1 MGQNVPF
8 FKEVIPLPPSVIPPK
23 LTMWRRLFPFL
34 HWLPQWPKSGHV
46 QSDVWAGL
54 TGATVVLPQGVAF
67 ATLAGM
73 PPQYGLYAAMVP
85 CVVAA
90 LWGSSRV
97 MVTGPANAISL
108 TTLALVAPLAIPG
121 SPDYVALVLSLT
133 FMVGVLQ
140 LTIGI
145 SGLGR
150 LVEKV
155 PHAVILGFTIG
166 AAVLIAN
173 SQVGTALGLSLERT
187 TSILVTAGQVLE
199 RLDQINFFPL
209 AIALMTIVFILLF
222 EKVSRRLPA
231 MFFGLLLASAVTW
244 LLTHWLGRPSLP
256 AVSALPSALPLLSW
270 PIPPLEVLPSLL
282 VPCLVMTMLALA
294 EASAISRAMA
304 TRQGIA
310 FNGTQEVIG
319 QGLGNL
325 TGSFFSSYPTSGS
338 FNRSGVN
345 MASGAKTPM
354 AAVIASLLL
363 VLILAFGREFAT
375 LLPLACIAGVLW
387 VVAWRLIE
395 RRDLRHTLE
404 LGWSNRL
411 ACLFTMGATLFWSL
425 EAALIGGVLLFFVVQ
440 RILGPDQKGPSK
452 S

>member
-8 FKEVIPLPPSVIPPK
+8 FKEVIPLPPSVIPPSS
-23 LTMWRRLFPFL
+23 TVWRRLFPFL
-34 HWLPQWPKSGHV
+34 NWLPQWPKSGHV

-187 TSILVTAGQVLE
+187 TSILVTVGQVLE

-209 AIALMTIVFILLF
+209 AIAVMTIVLILLF

-231 MFFGLLLASAVTW
+231 MFFGLLLASALTW
-244 LLTHWLGRPSLP
+244 LLTHWLDLPSLP

-270 PIPPLEVLPSLL
+270 PIPPLEVLPSLF

-325 TGSFFSSYPTSGS
+325 AGSFFSSYPTSGS

-395 RRDLRHTLE
+395 RRDLRHTLG

-411 ACLFTMGATLFWSL
+411 ACLFTMGATLFWSF

>member
-1 MGQNVPF
+1 
-8 FKEVIPLPPSVIPPK
+8 
-23 LTMWRRLFPFL
+23 MWQKLFPFL
-34 HWLPQWPKSGHV
+34 KWLPQWPKSGHV
-46 QSDVWAGL
+46 QSDFWAGL

-85 CVVAA
+85 CIVAA

-133 FMVGVLQ
+133 FLVGVLQ
-140 LTIGI
+140 LAIGV

-150 LVEKV
+150 LVGKV

-173 SQVGTALGLSLERT
+173 SQVGTALGLALERT
-187 TSILVTAGQVLE
+187 TSILVTANQVMD

-209 AIALMTIVFILLF
+209 AIVAMTIVLILLF
-222 EKVSRRLPA
+222 EKISRRLPA
-231 MFFGLLLASAVTW
+231 MFFGLLVASAASW
-244 LLTHWLGRPSLP
+244 LFTDLLNQPKLP
-256 AVSALPSALPLLSW
+256 AVSELPSALPLLSW
-270 PIPPLEVLPSLL
+270 PIPSPEVLPSLI

-294 EASAISRAMA
+294 EASAIARAMA
-304 TRQGIA
+304 ARQGIA

-325 TGSFFSSYPTSGS
+325 AGSFFSSYPTSGS

-345 MASGAKTPM
+345 IASGAKTPM

-363 VLILAFGREFAT
+363 ILILAFGREFAT

-387 VVAWRLIE
+387 VVAWRLIDK
-395 RRDLRHTLE
+395 RDLRHTLG
-404 LGWSNRL
+404 LGWTNRL
-411 ACLFTMGATLFWSL
+411 TCLFTMGATLFWSL
-425 EAALIGGVLLFFVVQ
+425 EAALIGGVILFFALQ
-440 RILGPDQKGPSK
+440 RILGPDQKVTPQG
-452 S
+452 

>member
-1 MGQNVPF
+1 VRQ
-8 FKEVIPLPPSVIPPK
+8 K
-23 LTMWRRLFPFL
+23 LFPFL
-34 HWLPQWPKSGHV
+34 KWLPQWPKSGHV
-46 QSDVWAGL
+46 QSDFWAGL

-85 CVVAA
+85 CIVAA

-133 FMVGVLQ
+133 FLVGVLQ
-140 LTIGI
+140 LAIGV

-150 LVEKV
+150 LVGKV

-173 SQVGTALGLSLERT
+173 SQVGTALGLALERT
-187 TSILVTAGQVLE
+187 TSILVTANQVMD

-209 AIALMTIVFILLF
+209 AIVAMTIVLILLF
-222 EKVSRRLPA
+222 EKISRRLPA
-231 MFFGLLLASAVTW
+231 MFFGLLLASAATW
-244 LLTHWLGRPSLP
+244 LFTDLLNQPKLP
-256 AVSALPSALPLLSW
+256 AVSELPSALPLLSW
-270 PIPPLEVLPSLL
+270 PIPSPEVLPSLI

-294 EASAISRAMA
+294 EASAIARAMA
-304 TRQGIA
+304 ARQGIA

-325 TGSFFSSYPTSGS
+325 AGSFFSSYPTSGS

-345 MASGAKTPM
+345 IASGAKTPM

-363 VLILAFGREFAT
+363 ILILAFGREFAT

-387 VVAWRLIE
+387 VVAWRLIDK
-395 RRDLRHTLE
+395 RDLRHTLG
-404 LGWSNRL
+404 LGWTNRL
-411 ACLFTMGATLFWSL
+411 TCLFTMGATLFWSL
-425 EAALIGGVLLFFVVQ
+425 EAALIGGVILFFALQ
-440 RILGPDQKGPSK
+440 RILGPDQKVTPQG
-452 S
+452 

>member
-8 FKEVIPLPPSVIPPK
+8 FKEVIPLPPSVIPPR
-23 LTMWRRLFPFL
+23 LTVWRRLFPFL
-34 HWLPQWPKSGHV
+34 NWLPRWPKSGHV

-108 TTLALVAPLAIPG
+108 TTLALVAPLATPG

-140 LTIGI
+140 LAIGI

-209 AIALMTIVFILLF
+209 AIALMTIVFILVF

-345 MASGAKTPM
+345 IASGAKTPM

>member
-1 MGQNVPF
+1 MCQ
-8 FKEVIPLPPSVIPPK
+8 K
-23 LTMWRRLFPFL
+23 LFPFL
-34 HWLPQWPKSGHV
+34 KWFPQWPKSGHV
-46 QSDVWAGL
+46 QSDFWAGL

-85 CVVAA
+85 CIVAA

-133 FMVGVLQ
+133 FLVGVLQ
-140 LTIGI
+140 LAIGV

-150 LVEKV
+150 LVGKV

-173 SQVGTALGLSLERT
+173 SQVGTALGLALERT
-187 TSILVTAGQVLE
+187 TSILVTANQVMD

-209 AIALMTIVFILLF
+209 AIVAMTIVLILLF
-222 EKVSRRLPA
+222 EKISRRLPA
-231 MFFGLLLASAVTW
+231 MFFGLLLASAATW
-244 LLTHWLGRPSLP
+244 LFTDLLNQPKLP
-256 AVSALPSALPLLSW
+256 AVSELPSALPLLSW
-270 PIPPLEVLPSLL
+270 PIPSPEVLPSLI

-294 EASAISRAMA
+294 EASAIARAMA
-304 TRQGIA
+304 ARQGIA

-325 TGSFFSSYPTSGS
+325 AGSFFSSYPTSGS

-345 MASGAKTPM
+345 IASGAKTPM

-363 VLILAFGREFAT
+363 ILILAFGREFAT

-387 VVAWRLIE
+387 VVAWRLIDK
-395 RRDLRHTLE
+395 RDLRHTLG
-404 LGWSNRL
+404 LGWTNRL
-411 ACLFTMGATLFWSL
+411 TCLFTMGATLFWSL
-425 EAALIGGVLLFFVVQ
+425 EAALIGGVILFFALQ
-440 RILGPDQKGPSK
+440 RILGPDQKVTPQG
-452 S
+452 

>member
-1 MGQNVPF
+1 
-8 FKEVIPLPPSVIPPK
+8 
-23 LTMWRRLFPFL
+23 MWKKIFPFL

-46 QSDVWAGL
+46 QSDFWAGL

-85 CVVAA
+85 CIVAA

-133 FMVGVLQ
+133 FMVGLLQ
-140 LTIGI
+140 LTIGF

-173 SQVGTALGLSLERT
+173 SQVGTALGLSLDRT
-187 TSILVTAGQVLE
+187 TSILVTARQVIE
-199 RLDQINFFPL
+199 RWQGINLFPL
-209 AIALMTIVFILLF
+209 AVVASTIVLILLF
-222 EKVSRRLPA
+222 EKISRRLPA
-231 MFFGLLLASAVTW
+231 MFFGLLLAAGLTW
-244 LLTHWLGRPSLP
+244 LVTPWLNQPSLP
-256 AVSALPSALPLLSW
+256 AVSALPSALPLMSW
-270 PIPPLEVLPSLL
+270 PVPPLEVLPSLL

-294 EASAISRAMA
+294 EASAIARAMA
-304 TRQGIA
+304 ARQGLA

-325 TGSFFSSYPTSGS
+325 AGSFFSSYPTSGS

-345 MASGAKTPM
+345 IASGAKTPM
-354 AAVIASLLL
+354 AAVLASVL
-363 VLILAFGREFAT
+363 LILILVFGREFAT
-375 LLPLACIAGVLW
+375 LMPLACIAGVLW
-387 VVAWRLIE
+387 VVAWRLIDK
-395 RRDLRHTLE
+395 RDLRHTLG
-404 LGWSNRL
+404 LGWCNRIS
-411 ACLFTMGATLFWSL
+411 CLFTLGATLFWSL
-425 EAALIGGVLLFFVVQ
+425 EAALIGGVVIFFALQ
-440 RILGPDQKGPSK
+440 RLLGPDQKAS

>member
-108 TTLALVAPLAIPG
+108 TTLALVAPLATPG

-140 LTIGI
+140 LAIGI

-209 AIALMTIVFILLF
+209 AIAVMTIVFILLF

-244 LLTHWLGRPSLP
+244 LLTHWFGRPSLP

-345 MASGAKTPM
+345 IASGAKTPM

>member
-1 MGQNVPF
+1 
-8 FKEVIPLPPSVIPPK
+8 
-23 LTMWRRLFPFL
+23 
-34 HWLPQWPKSGHV
+34 
-46 QSDVWAGL
+46 
-54 TGATVVLPQGVAF
+54 
-67 ATLAGM
+67 
-73 PPQYGLYAAMVP
+73 
-85 CVVAA
+85 
-90 LWGSSRV
+90 
-97 MVTGPANAISL
+97 
-108 TTLALVAPLAIPG
+108 
-121 SPDYVALVLSLT
+121 
-133 FMVGVLQ
+133 
-140 LTIGI
+140 
-145 SGLGR
+145 
-150 LVEKV
+150 
-155 PHAVILGFTIG
+155 
-166 AAVLIAN
+166 VLIAN

-209 AIALMTIVFILLF
+209 AIAMMTIVFILLF

-244 LLTHWLGRPSLP
+244 LLTHWLDLPSLP

-270 PIPPLEVLPSLL
+270 PIPPLDVLPSLF

-325 TGSFFSSYPTSGS
+325 AGSFFSSYPTSGS

-395 RRDLRHTLE
+395 RRDLRHTLG
-404 LGWSNRL
+404 LGWSNRM

>member
-8 FKEVIPLPPSVIPPK
+8 FKEVIPLPPSVIPPR
-23 LTMWRRLFPFL
+23 LTVWRRLFPFL
-34 HWLPQWPKSGHV
+34 NWLPRWPKSGHV

-108 TTLALVAPLAIPG
+108 TTLALVAPLATPG

-209 AIALMTIVFILLF
+209 AIALMTIVFILVF

-395 RRDLRHTLE
+395 RRDLRHTLG

>member
-108 TTLALVAPLAIPG
+108 TTLALVAPLATPG

-209 AIALMTIVFILLF
+209 AIAMMTIVFILLF

-345 MASGAKTPM
+345 IASGAKTPM

>member
-1 MGQNVPF
+1 MGQNVPV

-108 TTLALVAPLAIPG
+108 TTLALVAPLATPG

-140 LTIGI
+140 LAIGI

-209 AIALMTIVFILLF
+209 AIAVMTIVFILLF

-345 MASGAKTPM
+345 IASGAKTPM

>member
-1 MGQNVPF
+1 
-8 FKEVIPLPPSVIPPK
+8 
-23 LTMWRRLFPFL
+23 MWQKLFPFL
-34 HWLPQWPKSGHV
+34 KWLPQWPKSGHV
-46 QSDVWAGL
+46 QSDFWAGL

-85 CVVAA
+85 CIVAA

-133 FMVGVLQ
+133 FLVGVLQ
-140 LTIGI
+140 LAIGV

-150 LVEKV
+150 LVGKV

-173 SQVGTALGLSLERT
+173 SQVGTALGLALERT
-187 TSILVTAGQVLE
+187 TSILVTANQVMD

-209 AIALMTIVFILLF
+209 AIVAMTIVLILLF
-222 EKVSRRLPA
+222 EKISRRLPA
-231 MFFGLLLASAVTW
+231 MFFGLLLASAATW
-244 LLTHWLGRPSLP
+244 LFTDLLNQPKLP
-256 AVSALPSALPLLSW
+256 AVSELPSALPSLSW
-270 PIPPLEVLPSLL
+270 PVPSLEVLPSLI

-294 EASAISRAMA
+294 EASAIARAMA
-304 TRQGIA
+304 ARQGIA

-325 TGSFFSSYPTSGS
+325 AGSFFSSYPTSGS

-345 MASGAKTPM
+345 IASGAKTPM

-363 VLILAFGREFAT
+363 ILILAFGREFAT
-375 LLPLACIAGVLW
+375 FLPLACIAGVLW
-387 VVAWRLIE
+387 VVAWRLIDK
-395 RRDLRHTLE
+395 RDLRHTLG
-404 LGWSNRL
+404 LGWTNRL
-411 ACLFTMGATLFWSL
+411 TCLFTMGATLFWSL
-425 EAALIGGVLLFFVVQ
+425 EAALIGGVTLFFVLQ
-440 RILGPDQKGPSK
+440 RILGPDQKVTTQG
-452 S
+452 

>member
-1 MGQNVPF
+1 
-8 FKEVIPLPPSVIPPK
+8 
-23 LTMWRRLFPFL
+23 
-34 HWLPQWPKSGHV
+34 
-46 QSDVWAGL
+46 
-54 TGATVVLPQGVAF
+54 
-67 ATLAGM
+67 
-73 PPQYGLYAAMVP
+73 MVP

-209 AIALMTIVFILLF
+209 AIAMMTIVFILLF

-244 LLTHWLGRPSLP
+244 LLTHWLGQPSLP

-270 PIPPLEVLPSLL
+270 PIPPLEVLPSLV

-304 TRQGIA
+304 MRQGLA

-325 TGSFFSSYPTSGS
+325 AGSFFSSYPTSGS

-345 MASGAKTPM
+345 MASGARTPM
-354 AAVIASLLL
+354 AAVIASVLL

-395 RRDLRHTLE
+395 RRDLRHTLG

>member
-46 QSDVWAGL
+46 QPDVWAGL

-108 TTLALVAPLAIPG
+108 TTLALVAPLATPG

-140 LTIGI
+140 LAIGI

-209 AIALMTIVFILLF
+209 AIAVMTIVFILLF

-244 LLTHWLGRPSLP
+244 LLTHWLDLPSLP

-345 MASGAKTPM
+345 IASGAKTPM

>member
-8 FKEVIPLPPSVIPPK
+8 FKEVIPLPPSVIPPR
-23 LTMWRRLFPFL
+23 LTVWRRLFPFL
-34 HWLPQWPKSGHV
+34 NWLPRWPKSGHV

-108 TTLALVAPLAIPG
+108 TTLALVAPLATPG

-140 LTIGI
+140 LAIGI

-209 AIALMTIVFILLF
+209 AIAVMTIVFILLF

-231 MFFGLLLASAVTW
+231 MFFGLLLASALTW
-244 LLTHWLGRPSLP
+244 LLTHWLDLPSLP

-270 PIPPLEVLPSLL
+270 PIPPLEVLPSLF

-325 TGSFFSSYPTSGS
+325 AGSFFSSYPTSGS

-375 LLPLACIAGVLW
+375 VLPLACIAGVLW

-395 RRDLRHTLE
+395 RRDLRHTLG

-425 EAALIGGVLLFFVVQ
+425 EAALIGGVLLFLVVQ

>member
-8 FKEVIPLPPSVIPPK
+8 FKEVIPLPPSVIPPSS
-23 LTMWRRLFPFL
+23 TVWRRLFPFL
-34 HWLPQWPKSGHV
+34 NWLPQWPKSGHV
-46 QSDVWAGL
+46 QSDFWAGL

-187 TSILVTAGQVLE
+187 TSIL
-199 RLDQINFFPL
+199 
-209 AIALMTIVFILLF
+209 
-222 EKVSRRLPA
+222 S
-231 MFFGLLLASAVTW
+231 
-244 LLTHWLGRPSLP
+244 HGRPSP
-256 AVSALPSALPLLSW
+256 
-270 PIPPLEVLPSLL
+270 
-282 VPCLVMTMLALA
+282 
-294 EASAISRAMA
+294 RA
-304 TRQGIA
+304 TR
-310 FNGTQEVIG
+310 
-319 QGLGNL
+319 
-325 TGSFFSSYPTSGS
+325 
-338 FNRSGVN
+338 
-345 MASGAKTPM
+345 
-354 AAVIASLLL
+354 
-363 VLILAFGREFAT
+363 
-375 LLPLACIAGVLW
+375 
-387 VVAWRLIE
+387 
-395 RRDLRHTLE
+395 
-404 LGWSNRL
+404 SN
-411 ACLFTMGATLFWSL
+411 
-425 EAALIGGVLLFFVVQ
+425 
-440 RILGPDQKGPSK
+440 
-452 S
+452 

>member
-1 MGQNVPF
+1 
-8 FKEVIPLPPSVIPPK
+8 
-23 LTMWRRLFPFL
+23 
-34 HWLPQWPKSGHV
+34 
-46 QSDVWAGL
+46 
-54 TGATVVLPQGVAF
+54 
-67 ATLAGM
+67 M

-85 CVVAA
+85 CIVAA
-90 LWGSSRV
+90 FWGSSRV

-121 SPDYVALVLSLT
+121 SSDYVAIVLSLT
-133 FMVGVLQ
+133 FLVGILQ

-145 SGLGR
+145 SGLGQ

-173 SQVGTALGLSLERT
+173 SQVGTALGLALERT
-187 TSILVTAGQVLE
+187 TSILVTANQVMD

-209 AIALMTIVFILLF
+209 AIVVMTIVLILLF
-222 EKVSRRLPA
+222 EKISRRLPA
-231 MFFGLLLASAVTW
+231 MFFGLLFASAATW
-244 LLTHWLGRPSLP
+244 FFTDLLNQPKLP
-256 AVSALPSALPLLSW
+256 AVSELPSALPLLSW
-270 PIPPLEVLPSLL
+270 PIPSLEVLPSLV

-294 EASAISRAMA
+294 EASAIARAMA
-304 TRQGIA
+304 VRQGIA

-325 TGSFFSSYPTSGS
+325 AGSFFSSYPTSGS

-345 MASGAKTPM
+345 IASGAKTPM

-363 VLILAFGREFAT
+363 ILILAFGREFAT

-387 VVAWRLIE
+387 VVAWRLIDK
-395 RRDLRHTLE
+395 RDLRHTLG
-404 LGWSNRL
+404 LGWTNRST
-411 ACLFTMGATLFWSL
+411 CLFTMGATLFWSL
-425 EAALIGGVLLFFVVQ
+425 EAALIGGVIIFFVLQ
-440 RILGPDQKGPSK
+440 RILGPDHKVTPQG
-452 S
+452 

>member
-108 TTLALVAPLAIPG
+108 TTLALVAPLATPG

-140 LTIGI
+140 LAIGI

-209 AIALMTIVFILLF
+209 AIAVMTIVFILLF

-270 PIPPLEVLPSLL
+270 PIPPLEVLPSLF

-345 MASGAKTPM
+345 IASGAKTPM